1 MSFFIS
7 EAFAD
12 GGAAVAGQPDIASGM
27 NFVMLVVFVGI
38 FYFLMWRPQSKR
50 AKEHKGLIEALKPGD
65 EIVAAGGLLGRV
77 TKVTD
82 DFVAMEI
89 ADKMEIKIQ
98 KSSITA
104 SLPKG
109 TIKSI

>member
-7 EAFAD
+7 DALAD
-12 GGAAVAGQPDIASGM
+12 GATAAAQQPSIWATIAP
-27 NFVMLVVFVGI
+27 LAVFVVI
-38 FYFLMWRPQSKR
+38 FYFLLWRPQNKR
-50 AKEHKGLIEALKPGD
+50 SKEHKGLIEALKPGD

>member
-7 EAFAD
+7 EALAD
-12 GGAAVAGQPDIASGM
+12 SGAAAAQQGSIWATIAP
-27 NFVMLVVFVGI
+27 LAVFVVI
-38 FYFLMWRPQSKR
+38 FYFLLWRPQNKR
-50 AKEHKGLIEALKPGD
+50 NKEHKNLIETLKPGD
-65 EIVAAGGLLGRV
+65 EIVSAGGLLGRV

-82 DFVAMEI
+82 EFVAMEI
-89 ADKMEIKIQ
+89 ADKVEIRIQ
-98 KSSITA
+98 KSSVVA